1 MSVYDLSNYYVLAKN
16 GWKERKT
23 STYKSMKKKDLIDF
37 IRCLEHNWA
46 GELKANELL
55 SERLKKFSDY
65 FDAIEQPDMFRK
77 ICMVDEERHIDDE
90 WLECSTLDD
99 RVFYMNMKTGEKLPL
114 GVQPIKGRGVRN
126 G

>member
-1 MSVYDLSNYYVLAKN
+1 MSVFDLSDYYILKKN
-16 GWKERKT
+16 GWKERKDN
-23 STYKSMKKKDLIDF
+23 TYKSMKKEDLIEY

-46 GELKANELL
+46 GALKGSELL

-65 FDAIEQPDMFRK
+65 FDAIGQPDMFRK
-77 ICMVDEERHIDDE
+77 ICMVDEERHLDEE
-90 WLECSTLDD
+90 WLECRTLDD
-99 RVFYMNMKTGEKLPL
+99 RFFYMNMKTGEKLPY

>member
-1 MSVYDLSNYYVLAKN
+1 MSVYDLSDYYVLAKN
-16 GWKERKT
+16 GWKERKN

-55 SERLKKFSDY
+55 SERLKKISDY

-99 RVFYMNMKTGEKLPL
+99 RVFYMNMKTGETLPL

-126 G
+126 E